1 MKSARAT
8 FGVDKGN
15 MGTAIVNGAVT
26 FVALGRNLIDRRRGD
41 VILLG
46 QQGNWDMLS
55 VVLEIDLLP
64 LQRSQLGAFVD
75 VHFGRLLP
83 GRFSPATLPGLQRT
97 QNQPAD
103 ELAKGKSLKA
113 GCTAP
118 GQSTKTKRM
127 PLKAAFFIDLH
138 SSSMK
143 PSFVDNS
150 CVYCG

>member
-8 FGVDKGN
+8 LGVDKGN

-26 FVALGRNLIDRRRGD
+26 FVASGRNLIDYRTED
-41 VILLG
+41 QILLG
-46 QQGNWDMLS
+46 RQGNSDTLP
-55 VVLEIDLLP
+55 VLLEIDLLP
-64 LQRSQLGAFVD
+64 LQGSQLGAFVD
-75 VHFGRLLP
+75 VHFGRLLL

-97 QNQPAD
+97 QNEPAD
-103 ELAKGKSLKA
+103 ELAKERSLKA
-113 GCTAP
+113 GRTAP
-118 GQSTKTKRM
+118 GQTTRAKRM
-127 PLKAAFFIDLH
+127 LLKAASFIDLH

>member
-1 MKSARAT
+1 MKSAKAT
-8 FGVDKGN
+8 PSADKGN

-26 FVALGRNLIDRRRGD
+26 FVALGRNLIDHRTED
-41 VILLG
+41 QILLG
-46 QQGNWDMLS
+46 LQGNLHTLP
-55 VVLEIDLLP
+55 VLLKVDLLP
-64 LQRSQLGAFVD
+64 LQGSQLGAFVD
-75 VHFGRLLP
+75 VHFGRLFP

-97 QNQPAD
+97 QNEPAD
-103 ELAKGKSLKA
+103 ELAKEKSLKA
-113 GCTAP
+113 GRTAP
-118 GQSTKTKRM
+118 GQSTKAKRM